1 MSESDQDVN
10 TEEKDMAGSVL
21 ANRANDEG
29 FWREMWHQ
37 IRLVWYLMRNP
48 DVPLYLKLLPTIAII
63 YVLIPVDFVPDVFP
77 FLGQLDDL
85 TALIVG
91 AKVFIEL
98 APQEIVTHYLRM
110 MGHHPSSGQDQ
121 VAGDV
126 TADLEEAIIIE
137 GEYELKEEKKEDQAG
152 L

>member
-1 MSESDQDVN
+1 
-10 TEEKDMAGSVL
+10 MAGSVL